1 VVLNMIATSTL
12 DKTFYVSAWNVRL
25 AGEIL
30 ALEGREDVK
39 S

>member
-1 VVLNMIATSTL
+1 MRLATS
-12 DKTFYVSAWNVRL
+12 FVSAWNVRL